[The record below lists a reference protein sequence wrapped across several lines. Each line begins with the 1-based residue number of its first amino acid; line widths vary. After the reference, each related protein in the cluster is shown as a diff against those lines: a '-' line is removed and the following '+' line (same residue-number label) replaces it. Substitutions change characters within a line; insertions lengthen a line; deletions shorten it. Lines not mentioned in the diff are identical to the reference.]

1 MPNSTSVKRAHDAL
15 LAEMPEHASH
25 DDASCPLC
33 QQDGTTRKAEKE
45 VAHVPDDAKNV
56 YTEDQHFALV
66 TAAVDRETAALS
78 TKSQELETQVASLT
92 ETNTTLQSKIDVL
105 EGEKASESARAEAA
119 EKALVD
125 FKAELAEKAA
135 IEARKA
141 DRVTAIKA
149 ANGDLADEYFTDER
163 AQRWAEMADEAFEV
177 VLEGLREAATAS
189 AKKAPAAAEG
199 DTAEQVAEKAR
210 ETAAFTGGTAPT
222 SGGAGS
228 TLGAFLTA
236 TGHLPAAK
244 S

>member
-1 MPNSTSVKRAHDAL
+1 M
-15 LAEMPEHASH
+15 
-25 DDASCPLC
+25 
-33 QQDGTTRKAEKE
+33 
-45 VAHVPDDAKNV
+45 PDDAKNV

-92 ETNTTLQSKIDVL
+92 ETNTTLQSKLDVL
-105 EGEKASESARAEAA
+105 EGEKASESARADAA

-141 DRVTAIKA
+141 DRVAAIKA

-177 VLEGLREAATAS
+177 VLEGLREAASAS
-189 AKKAPAAAEG
+189 SKKAATTEG
-199 DTAEQVAEKAR
+199 STAEKVAEQAR
-210 ETAAFTGGTAPT
+210 ETAAFTGGDAPT
-222 SGGAGS
+222 NGATGS